1 MNNDLIKLLSEYFKG
16 RNDISFAYLF
26 GSIAKGTSHNESDI
40 DIGVYFKPKTDALE
54 YESIAEYD
62 GEDALWSDL
71 EHITKKQTDLVV
83 LNRAPATLFD
93 GVFRSGVLLYDDG
106 SGLQTRLFLAITD
119 AAEEFRDF
127 VTDFYKIRERSRS
140 LTSQDR
146 ERLIRMVSF
155 MEQEIVEYTKF
166 KMINQFEYQNNRPI
180 KREFERWAENLVN
193 SSIDIAKVLLASEKR
208 TIPETYKA
216 ILEGMMVLPYFG
228 EDMAK
233 KLSQFSKMRNLLAHE
248 YLDIRFSMLKKFV
261 DESEPTYA
269 YLIQFSKNILNKENG
284 ATHSIT

>member
-1 MNNDLIKLLSEYFKG
+1 MNNNLIKQLSEYFKG

-26 GSIAKGTSHNESDI
+26 GSVAKGTSHNESDI
-40 DIGVYFKPKTDALE
+40 DIGVYFKPKTNDLE
-54 YESIAEYD
+54 YESTVEYD
-62 GEDALWSDL
+62 GEDVLWSDL

-155 MEQEIVEYTKF
+155 MEQEIVEYAKF
-166 KMINQFEYQNNRPI
+166 KIINQFEYQNNRPI

-208 TIPETYKA
+208 AIPETYKA
-216 ILEGMMVLPYFG
+216 ILEGMMVLPDFG

-284 ATHSIT
+284 ATRSIT